1 MIASLPGEL
10 KQTVWQVCKEGYVVV
25 GTEVGKD
32 AIMAWKTKIV
42 LFSPVYRKAE
52 VSGGC
57 GIPISLSFCYLE
69 CNR

>member
-1 MIASLPGEL
+1 M
-10 KQTVWQVCKEGYVVV
+10 VV

-52 VSGGC
+52 VSGC
-57 GIPISLSFCYLE
+57 CRIPISLSFCSLE

>member
-25 GTEVGKD
+25 GTVGKD

-42 LFSPVYRKAE
+42 LSSPVYRKAE
-52 VSGGC
+52 VSGC
-57 GIPISLSFCYLE
+57 CWIPISLSFYYLE